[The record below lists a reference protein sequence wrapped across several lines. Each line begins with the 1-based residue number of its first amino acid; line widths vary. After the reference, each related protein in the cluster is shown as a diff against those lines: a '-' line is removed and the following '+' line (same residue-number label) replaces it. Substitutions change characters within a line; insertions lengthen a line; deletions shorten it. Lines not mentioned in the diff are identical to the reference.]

1 MNNTPVDAPSLSTSD
16 LRRMVY
22 TRLAAALVLLPLF
35 FFLPA
40 GTIRYW
46 EAWVYL
52 AILLIPVFFVMR
64 YLLKHDPVFL
74 ERRMRTREQQA
85 PQKLVIK
92 LSFLWFFLVFI
103 LPGLDQRFG
112 WSNVPIAA
120 VLAADLVVLLGYGV
134 ILRVFRENRYASRV
148 VEVEKGQPVIQSGP
162 YRVIRHPMYLGTVLM
177 YLATPVALG
186 SWWALLPALLIV
198 PILVLRVRNEEKVL
212 AEQLPGYREYMQKTR
227 YRLIPG
233 VW

>member
-1 MNNTPVDAPSLSTSD
+1 MNNTPADAPSISTSE
-16 LRRMVY
+16 LRRIVY
-22 TRLAAALVLLPLF
+22 SRFAIALVVLPLF
-35 FFLPA
+35 FFVPA
-40 GTIRYW
+40 GTVRYW

-64 YLLKHDPVFL
+64 YLLRHDPAFL
-74 ERRMRTREQQA
+74 ERRMRMREREK
-85 PQKLVIK
+85 PQRRVIA

-103 LPGLDQRFG
+103 LPGIDQRFG
-112 WSNVPIAA
+112 WSDVPVAA
-120 VLAADLVVLLGYGV
+120 VLAADLLVLLGYGV

-148 VEVEKGQPVIQSGP
+148 VEVTEGQPVIQTGP
-162 YRVIRHPMYLGTVLM
+162 YAIIRHPMYLGAATM

-198 PILVLRVRNEEKVL
+198 PILVLRILNEEKVL
-212 AEQLPGYREYMQKTR
+212 AEQLPGYREYMHKTP

>member
-1 MNNTPVDAPSLSTSD
+1 MNDTPVDAPSLSASD

-22 TRLAAALVLLPLF
+22 SRLAAALVLLPLLF
-35 FFLPA
+35 FVPA
-40 GTIRYW
+40 GTLRYW

-64 YLLKHDPVFL
+64 YLLKHDPAFL

-103 LPGLDQRFG
+103 LPGFDQRFG
-112 WSNVPIAA
+112 WSDVPIAA

-134 ILRVFRENRYASRV
+134 ILRVFQENRYASRV
-148 VEVEKGQPVIQSGP
+148 VEVEEGQPVIQSGP
-162 YRVIRHPMYLGTVLM
+162 YGIIRHPMYLGTLLM

-198 PILVLRVRNEEKVL
+198 PILVCASRMRKRCWPSNFP
-212 AEQLPGYREYMQKTR
+212 AIASICRRHATG
-227 YRLIPG
+227 
-233 VW
+233 

>member
-1 MNNTPVDAPSLSTSD
+1 MNNTSTDTPSLSSSD
-16 LRRMVY
+16 LQRIVY
-22 TRLAAALVLLPLF
+22 SRFAIAVVVLPLF
-35 FFLPA
+35 FFVPA
-40 GTIRYW
+40 RTLRYW

-64 YLLKHDPVFL
+64 YLLKHDPAFL

-92 LSFLWFFLVFI
+92 LSFLWFFMVFL
-103 LPGLDQRFG
+103 LPGIDQRFG
-112 WSNVPIAA
+112 WSEVPIAA

-148 VEVEKGQPVIQSGP
+148 VEVTAGQTVIQGGP
-162 YRVIRHPMYLGTVLM
+162 YAIVRHPMYVGIMLM

-186 SWWALLPALLIV
+186 SWWALLHAAH
-198 PILVLRVRNEEKVL
+198 R
-212 AEQLPGYREYMQKTR
+212 ADPGIAHPK
-227 YRLIPG
+227 
-233 VW
+233 

>member
-1 MNNTPVDAPSLSTSD
+1 MNNTLADTPSLSPSD

-22 TRLAAALVLLPLF
+22 TRLAAAFVLLPLLF
-35 FFLPA
+35 FVPA
-40 GTIRYW
+40 GTLRYW

-64 YLLKHDPVFL
+64 YLLKHDPAFL
-74 ERRMRTREQQA
+74 ERRMRMREREK
-85 PQKLVIK
+85 PQRLVIA

-112 WSNVPIAA
+112 WSNVPVAA
-120 VLAADLVVLLGYGV
+120 VLVADLLVLLGYGV
-134 ILRVFRENRYASRV
+134 ILRVFRENRYASRI
-148 VEVEKGQPVIQSGP
+148 VEVTEGQPVIQTGP
-162 YRVIRHPMYLGTVLM
+162 YAITRHPMYLGAATM

-198 PILVLRVRNEEKVL
+198 PLLVLRILNEEKVL
-212 AEQLPGYREYMQKTR
+212 AEQLPGYRAYMQKIR
-227 YRLIPG
+227 FRLIPG

>member
-1 MNNTPVDAPSLSTSD
+1 MNNTPADTPSLSSSD

-22 TRLAAALVLLPLF
+22 SRFAVALVVLPLLF
-35 FFLPA
+35 FVPA
-40 GTIRYW
+40 GTLRYW

-64 YLLKHDPVFL
+64 YLLKHDPAFL

-103 LPGLDQRFG
+103 LPGFDQRFG

-134 ILRVFRENRYASRV
+134 ILRVFQENRYASRV
-148 VEVEKGQPVIQSGP
+148 VEVEKGQPVIQSGTLC
-162 YRVIRHPMYLGTVLM
+162 RHPPPDVSRNGADVPCHAGRVGIMV
-177 YLATPVALG
+177 G
-186 SWWALLPALLIV
+186 SAA
-198 PILVLRVRNEEKVL
+198 RAAHR
-212 AEQLPGYREYMQKTR
+212 AD
-227 YRLIPG
+227 PG
-233 VW
+233 VAHPE

>member
-1 MNNTPVDAPSLSTSD
+1 MNNTSADIPSLSSSD
-16 LRRMVY
+16 LRHMVY
-22 TRLAAALVLLPLF
+22 SRFAIALVVLPLL

-52 AILLIPVFFVMR
+52 ALLLIPVFFVMR

-103 LPGLDQRFG
+103 LPGFDQRFG
-112 WSNVPIAA
+112 WSDVPVVA
-120 VLAADLVVLLGYGV
+120 VLAADLLVLLGYGV
-134 ILRVFRENRYASRV
+134 ILRVFQENRYASRV

-162 YRVIRHPMYLGTVLM
+162 YAIIRHPMYLGTALM

-198 PILVLRVRNEEKVL
+198 PILVLRILNEEKVL
-212 AEQLPGYREYMQKTR
+212 AEQLPGYRGYMQKTR

>member
-1 MNNTPVDAPSLSTSD
+1 MKDTPADTPPLSSGE
-16 LRRMVY
+16 LRRIVY
-22 TRLAAALVLLPLF
+22 SRFAIACVVLPLI

-85 PQKLVIK
+85 SQKWVIAV
-92 LSFLWFFLVFI
+92 SFLWFFLVFI
-103 LPGLDQRFG
+103 LPGFDQRFG
-112 WSNVPIAA
+112 WSDVPVAA
-120 VLAADLVVLLGYGV
+120 VLAADLLVLLGYGV
-134 ILRVFRENRYASRV
+134 ILRVFQENRYASRV
-148 VEVEKGQPVIQSGP
+148 VEVAEGQSVIQTGP
-162 YRVIRHPMYLGTVLM
+162 YAITRHPMYLGTLLM

-198 PILVLRVRNEEKVL
+198 PILIARIVNEEKVL
-212 AEQLPGYREYMQKTR
+212 AEQLPGYRDYMQKTR
-227 YRLIPG
+227 YRLLPG

>member
-1 MNNTPVDAPSLSTSD
+1 MNNTLAGTSSLSTRE

-22 TRLAAALVLLPLF
+22 ARLAAAIVLLPLLF
-35 FFLPA
+35 FVPA
-40 GTIRYW
+40 GTLRYW

-64 YLLKHDPVFL
+64 YLLKHDPAFL

-103 LPGLDQRFG
+103 LPGFDQRFG
-112 WSNVPIAA
+112 WSEVPVVA
-120 VLAADLVVLLGYGV
+120 VLVADLLVLLGYGV
-134 ILRVFRENRYASRV
+134 ILRVFRENRYASRI
-148 VEVEKGQPVIQSGP
+148 VEVADGQPVIQSGP
-162 YRVIRHPMYLGTVLM
+162 YAIVRHPMYVGTLLM

-198 PILVLRVRNEEKVL
+198 PILFARIVNEEKVL
-212 AEQLPGYREYMQKTR
+212 AEDLPGYRAYMQKTR
-227 YRLIPG
+227 YRLVPG
-233 VW
+233 IW

>member
-1 MNNTPVDAPSLSTSD
+1 MNNTPADTSSPSSSE
-16 LRRMVY
+16 LRRIVY
-22 TRLAAALVLLPLF
+22 SRFAIALVVLPLF
-35 FFLPA
+35 FFIPA

-64 YLLKHDPVFL
+64 YLLKHDPAFL
-74 ERRMRTREQQA
+74 ERRMRTREQQR
-85 PQKLVIK
+85 PQKLVIAS
-92 LSFLWFFLVFI
+92 SFAWFFLAFI

-112 WSNVPIAA
+112 WSDVPVAA
-120 VLAADLVVLLGYGV
+120 VLAADLLVLLGYGV

-148 VEVEKGQPVIQSGP
+148 VEVAEGQPVIQTGP
-162 YRVIRHPMYLGTVLM
+162 YAVVRHPMYVGTLLM

-198 PILVLRVRNEEKVL
+198 PILVARIVNEEKVL
-212 AEQLPGYREYMQKTR
+212 AENLPGYPEYMQKTR

>member
-1 MNNTPVDAPSLSTSD
+1 MNNTPADTPSLSSSD

-22 TRLAAALVLLPLF
+22 SRFAIALVVLPLF

-40 GTIRYW
+40 GTLRYW
-46 EAWVYL
+46 EAWIYL
-52 AILLIPVFFVMR
+52 AILLIPVFFAMR
-64 YLLKHDPVFL
+64 YLLKHDPTFL

-103 LPGLDQRFG
+103 LPGFDQRFG
-112 WSNVPIAA
+112 WSDVPIVV
-120 VLAADLVVLLGYGV
+120 VLAADLLVLIGYAV
-134 ILRVFRENRYASRV
+134 ILRVFQENRYASRV
-148 VEVEKGQPVIQSGP
+148 VEVADGQPVIQSGP
-162 YRVIRHPMYLGTVLM
+162 YAIIRHPMYFGTVLM

-198 PILVLRVRNEEKVL
+198 PILVLRILNEEKVL